1 MYIYVYM
8 CVCIYIFLLVVEGHI
23 CILLGQ
29 LENQVSFGGRVAKI
43 LDHDR

>member
-1 MYIYVYM
+1 MYI
-8 CVCIYIFLLVVEGHI
+8 CVCVYFFLLVVEGHI